1 MKLTAPLDA
10 DGSIKISVGLLAR
23 LVSRWIWM
31 VANARAVIDFH
42 SVVFVPHAA
51 RPAPRNINFA
61 PVYAYVLLRPSG
73 DIPCSGLFAS
83 LRQDPDDR
91 EWPVE
96 DGESYAI
103 SNKCVLTSQVAWQT
117 RNSFYEG

>member
-42 SVVFVPHAA
+42 SVVVFVPHA
-51 RPAPRNINFA
+51 RPAKRNINFA
-61 PVYAYVLLRPSG
+61 PVYAYVLRPSG
-73 DIPCSGLFAS
+73 DIPCSELFAS

-117 RNSFYEG
+117 RNSFYGG